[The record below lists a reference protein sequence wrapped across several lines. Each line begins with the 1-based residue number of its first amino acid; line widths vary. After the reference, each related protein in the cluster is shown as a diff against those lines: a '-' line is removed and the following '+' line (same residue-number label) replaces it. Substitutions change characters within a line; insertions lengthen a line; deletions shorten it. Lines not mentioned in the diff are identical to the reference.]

1 MPHSKIP
8 IYMYILNEK
17 IIFEKKE
24 LQPVAREVTDG

>member
-17 IIFEKKE
+17 IIFEKKKSYN
-24 LQPVAREVTDG
+24 QKSPTDG